1 MKKILS
7 AVAALSLGLV
17 LVPNSANATPP
28 ADCSGY
34 EGAGSQASPF
44 LVEDQAGLAAVS
56 DCDAAFGGGA
66 FFEQTTDIVL
76 TGDWAPLGVFTG
88 SYDGNYNSISGLNVN
103 DVSSWGAGLFEGISG
118 GTVKELTI
126 MADDLIG
133 QSYAGTLAA
142 TTEDVIIE
150 SVRVKV
156 TGTMDVIY
164 GAGCL
169 LGSASGS
176 LTITDVY
183 AECTTS
189 SSTRWVGGLVAY
201 AGTADHPVT
210 NLSISKAYS
219 KADLS
224 FSGDGGGLAGILNT
238 TDTSAQVSEFTFAG
252 IVRGPD
258 SEAANVAGI
267 FGWVNTSYEATEAP
281 VISVSNSSV
290 RGTLSSALVT
300 EIPLLL
306 IPPQLQ
312 AASFS
317 AAAADYSTTTFRP
330 SPTVGEVYDSGA
342 TTPEFVFSNLILAPK
357 YLTPVGSD
365 GYIVN
370 VGLASDRY
378 ASAPSCVFHTEP
390 PFAFFSYEQDAGFTA
405 IAPTDIRS
413 AATFDGCLTV
423 VDGLDN
429 YTQDAVWIRDSS
441 VFAGEVLSGHYF
453 HLDIHES
460 TLDYGQE
467 SFEITHEEI
476 FSILSSG
483 WNFFPEFTISPALPE
498 GITIEPNTGRILGA
512 ASEAFGPTTFTV
524 TRTSVFGY
532 ATQTTDI
539 TLSQLAAPPAA
550 GAGSYS
556 GPVIELVNP
565 NPVPQG
571 ETLTISGERLD
582 QIERVAI
589 GESIVTKS
597 EIIFGENQMS
607 FEVPLDSALGQ
618 QPMIVSGSFG
628 SLSFQNG
635 VEITAALAQSASQ
648 ELRFEVSEMANGDL
662 KLYAF
667 GVIASGKVQ
676 FVVDGE
682 EVAWVRAANSSDS
695 KLRSMQQDGQTI
707 HYLVR
712 TIKDGADK
720 KIRFYQNSELI
731 QTHN

>member
-1 MKKILS
+1 MKRKLS
-7 AVAALSLGLV
+7 VAAALSLGLTI
-17 LVPNSANATPP
+17 LVPMPASAIPP
-28 ADCSGY
+28 GDCSSY
-34 EGAGSQASPF
+34 QGAGTLEDPYLVANQA
-44 LVEDQAGLAAVS
+44 DLALVS
-56 DCDAAFGGGA
+56 DCDAASGGGA

-76 TGDWAPLGVFTG
+76 TGNWAPLGLFTG
-88 SYDGNYNSISGLNVN
+88 SYDGNYNSISGLNV
-103 DVSSWGAGLFEGISG
+103 DDDSSWGAGLFESIAG

-126 MADDLIG
+126 MANDLIG
-133 QSYAGTLAA
+133 ESYAGTLAA
-142 TTEDVIIE
+142 SADDIVIE
-150 SVRVKV
+150 SVRVKT
-156 TGTMDVIY
+156 TGNIDVIY

-169 LGSASGS
+169 LGTASGN

-201 AGTADHPVT
+201 AGTNENPIA
-210 NLSISKAYS
+210 NLTISKAYS

-224 FSGDGGGLAGILNT
+224 YWGVGGGLAALLIT

-258 SEAANVAGI
+258 SEASTVAGI
-267 FGWVNTSYEATEAP
+267 FGWVSAGGASVAP

-306 IPPQLQ
+306 TPPPLE
-312 AASFS
+312 ASSFL
-317 AAAADYSTTTFRP
+317 AAAADYSTTNFRP
-330 SPTVGEVYDSGA
+330 SPTVGSVQSSGA
-342 TTPEFVFSNLILAPK
+342 TTPQFVFSNLILAPK
-357 YLTPVGSD
+357 YMTPSGSD

-370 VGLASDRY
+370 VGVASDRY
-378 ASAPSCVFHTEP
+378 ASAPNCVFHTEP
-390 PFAFFSYEQDAGFTA
+390 AVANFSYVQDGGFTE
-405 IAPTDIRS
+405 IAVTDTRN

-423 VDGLDN
+423 VDGLQN
-429 YTQDAVWIRDSS
+429 YSQSAVWLSDPS
-441 VFAGEVLSGHYF
+441 VFIGEVWSGHYF
-453 HLDIHES
+453 HLGIHES

-467 SFEITHEEI
+467 SFEINHDEI

-483 WNFFPEFTISPALPE
+483 WNFFPEFTISPALPD

-512 ASEAFGPTTFTV
+512 AAEAFGPTTFTV

-539 TLSQLAAPPAA
+539 TLSQLAAPSTPSID
-550 GAGSYS
+550 SYS
-556 GPVIELVNP
+556 GPIIKLVSP

-582 QIERVAI
+582 QIQKVAI

-597 EIIFGENQMS
+597 EISYGDNQMS
-607 FEVPLDSALGQ
+607 FLVPLKADLGQ
-618 QPMIVSGSFG
+618 QTLVVSGSFG

-635 VEITAALAQSASQ
+635 VEITEALAQRATQ
-648 ELRFEVSEMANGDL
+648 NLRFEVSEMANGDL

-667 GVIASGKVQ
+667 GVIGSGKVQ
-676 FVVDGE
+676 FVVDDE
-682 EVAWVRAANSSDS
+682 EIAWVRAVNSSDS
-695 KLRSMQQDGQTI
+695 KLRSMQQDGETV

-712 TIKDGADK
+712 TIKDGSDK
-720 KIRFYQNSELI
+720 TIRFYQNSELI

>member
-17 LVPNSANATPP
+17 LVPLGANAAPP

-34 EGAGSQASPF
+34 EGAGTEASPF

-56 DCDAAFGGGA
+56 DCDAAFGGGT
-66 FFEQTTDIVL
+66 FFKQTTDIVL

-88 SYDGNYNSISGLNVN
+88 SYDGNYNSISGLNVDN
-103 DVSSWGAGLFEGISG
+103 EDFWGAGLFEVITG
-118 GTVKELTI
+118 GTVKQLTI
-126 MADDLIG
+126 MANDLDSE
-133 QSYAGTLAA
+133 SYAGTLAA
-142 TTEDVIIE
+142 YAEDVVIE
-150 SVRVKV
+150 SVRVKA
-156 TGTMDVIY
+156 TGNMDVIY

-169 LGSASGS
+169 VGTASGNV
-176 LTITDVY
+176 TITDVY

-189 SSTRWVGGLVAY
+189 SSTRWAGGLIAY
-201 AGTADHPVT
+201 AGAGDGPIT
-210 NLSISKAYS
+210 NLEISKAYS

-224 FSGDGGGLAGILNT
+224 FWGDGGGIAGIFGT
-238 TDTSAQVSEFTFAG
+238 TDPSAQVSEFTFAG
-252 IVRGPD
+252 VIRGPD
-258 SEAANVAGI
+258 SESANVAGL
-267 FGWVNTSYEATEAP
+267 FGWVSTGNAATEAP
-281 VISVSNSSV
+281 VISVSDSSV

-300 EIPLLL
+300 EIPLI
-306 IPPQLQ
+306 IPPILQ
-312 AASFS
+312 AGSFS

-357 YLTPVGSD
+357 YLTPSGSD

-370 VGLASDRY
+370 VGVASDRY

-390 PFAFFSYEQDAGFTA
+390 PVAFFSYEQDAGFTA

-429 YTQDAVWIRDSS
+429 YVDDAVWLRDTS
-441 VFAGEVLSGHYF
+441 VLGGDVLSGHYF

-483 WNFFPEFTISPALPE
+483 WNFFPEFTVSPALPE

-550 GAGSYS
+550 STGSYS

-597 EIIFGENQMS
+597 DIIFGENQMS
-607 FEVPLDSALGQ
+607 FEVPLDAALGQ
-618 QPMIVSGSFG
+618 QPIVVSGSFG
-628 SLSFQNG
+628 SLSFQDG

-720 KIRFYQNSELI
+720 KISFYQNSELI